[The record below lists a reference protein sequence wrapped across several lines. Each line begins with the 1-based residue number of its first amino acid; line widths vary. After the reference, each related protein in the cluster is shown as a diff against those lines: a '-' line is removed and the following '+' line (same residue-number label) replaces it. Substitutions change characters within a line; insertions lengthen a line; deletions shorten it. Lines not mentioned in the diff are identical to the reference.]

1 MAFLVVKIC
10 RSFVTVRVVHPED
23 FERRWYGDRTD
34 GKPVRVEKEGVDGRR
49 GDAMGVEKDDDK
61 STSS

>member
-1 MAFLVVKIC
+1 M
-10 RSFVTVRVVHPED
+10 VHPVD
-23 FERRWYGDRTD
+23 IERRWYGDRTD

-61 STSS
+61 PTSS